1 MSTWS
6 AGRESSHLDDILLGK
21 KTVEGR
27 LARGKFAQYAPG
39 DVVYL
44 RRDIRAQD
52 GTLHDGE
59 PDQARVR
66 VLAVNRYLSF
76 REMLKKEGLNNVLP
90 RANSLDE
97 AVAEYE
103 RHYTRQEHATY
114 GVLGIVI
121 ELL

>member
-21 KTVEGR
+21 KTIEGR
-27 LARGKFAQYAPG
+27 LARGKFAQYTPG

-44 RRDIRAQD
+44 RRDIRAED
-52 GTLHDGE
+52 GTLRDGE
-59 PDQARVR
+59 LDQARVR

-76 REMLKKEGLNNVLP
+76 REMLKREGLNNVLP

-103 RHYTRQEHATY
+103 RYYTRQEQATY